1 MVAII
6 DDDESVRLA
15 TASLVRSIGMTTS
28 TFASAEE
35 FLFSPHAREASC
47 LITDVQMPGM
57 SGVELQAYLLKHG
70 NDVPVIF
77 MTAFPEERIRQQV
90 SAAGAIGFL
99 SKPFDGGTMIACIDK
114 ALKRD
119 RAAKGGHA
127 TRAAFDA

>member
-1 MVAII
+1 
-6 DDDESVRLA
+6 
-15 TASLVRSIGMTTS
+15 
-28 TFASAEE
+28 
-35 FLFSPHAREASC
+35 
-47 LITDVQMPGM
+47 MPGM

-90 SAAGAIGFL
+90 DAAGAIGFL

-119 RAAKGGHA
+119 RAAKGGH
-127 TRAAFDA
+127 TSRAAFEA